1 MSPPNQDNAPVSP
14 RRRARNFAAGLILVP
29 GLVWLV
35 IAFVV
40 SWPLGPGYVD
50 EGGLTVLR
58 IALATLV
65 LGLAFLLGSL
75 GMFLTVILRDILA
88 RVQRLTEELEKVRGN
103 KL

>member
-1 MSPPNQDNAPVSP
+1 L
-14 RRRARNFAAGLILVP
+14 AAGLILVP
-29 GLVWLV
+29 GLVWLF

-75 GMFLTVILRDILA
+75 GMFLLVTLRDILA
-88 RVQRLTEELEKVRGN
+88 RVQRLTEELGKVREN
-103 KL
+103 KP